1 MADLKKE
8 YTDIKNVVHKV
19 EHVISG
25 NVKENKEQI
34 IKALLDAFVKRKR
47 LR

>member
-19 EHVISG
+19 EHIVSD
-25 NVKENKEQI
+25 NFKENKEQI
-34 IKALLDAFVKRKR
+34 IKALSDALAKRKR

>member
-1 MADLKKE
+1 MAELKKE

-19 EHVISG
+19 EHVISD

-34 IKALLDAFVKRKR
+34 IKAISDALAKRKQ

>member
-1 MADLKKE
+1 MAELKKE

-19 EHVISG
+19 EHVISD

-34 IKALLDAFVKRKR
+34 IKAISDALVKRKQ